1 MATQRDIKR
10 RIDSVRNTR
19 KITRAMEL
27 VASAKLRRSQ
37 ERIEA
42 LRPYAAGMRRLMSQ
56 AAKRSTGLAKLP
68 LLEERPKVENA
79 LVVTITGDRGLAGAF
94 NVNILRAGYDA
105 AADLHA
111 EGAESVAYV
120 PVGKKGAGTLRFRG
134 LEIDRTFQGF
144 SSEPTFAD
152 ASQVAEHLV
161 ERFVSGEVDRVLIV
175 YNAFKSVLEQ
185 RVTLEQLLPVERE
198 TVEQEE
204 DEETVDLFQQQSLAD
219 FEPSAE
225 VMLERLSAHVRRHDH
240 LPRAGRERGGR
251 ERRAPQ
257 RHAQRHR
264 QCRPVDRRPDA
275 RDEPRAPGGD
285 HPGDPRG
292 RGGRRRPLG
301 LGRTVQ
307 GEAR

>member
-68 LLEERPKVENA
+68 LLEERPTVENA

-94 NVNILRAGYDA
+94 NVNILRAGYEA
-105 AADLHA
+105 AAELHA

-134 LEIDRTFQGF
+134 LAIDRTFQGF

-161 ERFVSGEVDRVLIV
+161 ERFVSGEVDRVMIV

-204 DEETVDLFQQQSLAD
+204 DEEAVDLFQQQSLAD

-225 VMLERLSAHVRRHDH
+225 VMLERLLPTYVDTTIYRALVESAAAENAARRNAMRNATDNAGQ
-240 LPRAGRERGGR
+240 LIGDLTLAMNRA
-251 ERRAPQ
+251 
-257 RHAQRHR
+257 R
-264 QCRPVDRRPDA
+264 QAAITQEILEVVAGADA
-275 RDEPRAPGGD
+275 
-285 HPGDPRG
+285 
-292 RGGRRRPLG
+292 L
-301 LGRTVQ
+301 
-307 GEAR
+307 

>member
-161 ERFVSGEVDRVLIV
+161 ERFISGEVDRVLIV

-225 VMLERLSAHVRRHDH
+225 VMLERLLPTYVDTTIYRALVESAAAENAARRNAMRNATDNAGQ
-240 LPRAGRERGGR
+240 LIDDLTLAMNRA
-251 ERRAPQ
+251 
-257 RHAQRHR
+257 R
-264 QCRPVDRRPDA
+264 QAAITQEILEVVAGADA
-275 RDEPRAPGGD
+275 
-285 HPGDPRG
+285 
-292 RGGRRRPLG
+292 L
-301 LGRTVQ
+301 
-307 GEAR
+307 